1 MKEETELGLQAKSF
15 IDKGELVPDEVTI
28 GIVRER
34 LGKND
39 CQKVSF

>member
-15 IDKGELVPDEVTI
+15 IGKGELVADEVTR
-28 GIVRER
+28 GSVRER

-39 CQKVSF
+39 CQNGFL